1 MQDQLD
7 VKPNNQF
14 VHNENE
20 WQPLEFDNIFHANGP
35 KFMEARLETDLSNT
49 DLVLISALANQL
61 WNNRPDDEVREE
73 MLRPYV
79 LALTKHPDRNW
90 LVCHTGQIWQA
101 RNEFMRNKT
110 KEKSLVYLQGL
121 IDAYRD

>member
-1 MQDQLD
+1 MNIDTRTVELNLKDTESIYTTVQDQLTQEPVVD
-7 VKPNNQF
+7 NMFK
-14 VHNENE
+14 HNENE

-35 KFMEARLETDLSNT
+35 KFMEDRLQTDLSNT

-61 WNNRPDDEVREE
+61 WNNRPDDEIREE

-90 LVCHTGQIWQA
+90 LVCHTG
-101 RNEFMRNKT
+101 
-110 KEKSLVYLQGL
+110 
-121 IDAYRD
+121 